1 MSCRGSA
8 DAGLSARRRSR
19 NTIMNMN
26 HTLHH
31 YFSRGCDMQVESGRR
46 SSSEWPLA
54 QDDELVQRV
63 NNRLG
68 GRFGNPVSN
77 FQLWRRED
85 GLVLRGVV
93 KTYYAKQLVQEVV
106 MGTSGQLVLANDI
119 EVQCRST
126 AQHGI
131 VPAQ

>member
-1 MSCRGSA
+1 
-8 DAGLSARRRSR
+8 
-19 NTIMNMN
+19 
-26 HTLHH
+26 
-31 YFSRGCDMQVESGRR
+31 MQIESGRH

-54 QDDELVQRV
+54 HDDELVQRV
-63 NNRLG
+63 NDRLG

-93 KTYYAKQLVQEVV
+93 KTYYAKQLVQEIV

-119 EVQCRST
+119 EVQGRSA
-126 AQHGI
+126 AQRGI
-131 VPAQ
+131 VAAK